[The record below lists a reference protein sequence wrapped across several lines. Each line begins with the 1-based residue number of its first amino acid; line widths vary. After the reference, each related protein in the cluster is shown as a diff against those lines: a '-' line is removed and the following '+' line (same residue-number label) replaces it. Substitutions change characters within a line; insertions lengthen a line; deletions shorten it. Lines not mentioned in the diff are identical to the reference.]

1 MANGTAPDE
10 FVVLSRVRTGLKREF
25 AFALKVQS
33 EICGSLGRTRSRKSQ
48 NAIPESPTP
57 KRLKGLVTMEAN
69 GGEEEDEESGE
80 AAQLRSCEVGEVEK
94 VKIME
99 DMADS
104 MSEEEAKSDV
114 VDFVSDEEPKSQVD
128 ESTGDTGTKDE
139 TSNAIRIEESTEE
152 PLDSEDPSS
161 HGTVDLARDRELV
174 DEKVEESKEISRN
187 EPEAGPSTCGDL
199 GKVGKN
205 VFSEEA
211 VNGSE
216 SIIVVNGQLGKKMV
230 QQPRKR
236 FTRSALKQ
244 NLEPTTTSVENLAIC
259 NTGMAMQVIT
269 NDTETKPEDV
279 PSPFAT
285 PPMKIGK
292 TKLKKVSAKK
302 FPAKLKDLLDTG
314 ILEGLRVRYIR
325 GSKIKAQGET
335 GLGGVISG
343 SGIICYCNNCL
354 GKEVVSPTLFELHAG
369 SSNKRPPEYIYLETG
384 NTLRDIMN
392 ACQNFSCDQ
401 TEEFIRSAIGCSLV
415 KRSAICLS
423 CKGRIPE
430 SDTGIAMLL
439 CCSCMDLKK
448 PQDSPSPSPSPSTS
462 AVPIVFS
469 NDRTPKPN
477 LLPKSS
483 DTASKSGSARGKS
496 HGRLTRKD
504 LRLHKLVFE
513 EDILPDGTEVAYYAR
528 GQKLLVGYKKGFGIF
543 CSCCNSE
550 VSPSQF
556 EAHAGWASRRKPYL
570 HIYTS
575 NGVSLHELS
584 ISLSK
589 GRKFSSTDNDDLCS
603 ICADGGDLLCCD
615 GCPRAFHRDCVPLPC
630 IPTGTWY
637 CKYCQNLFQKEKFV
651 EHNANAVAA
660 GRVAGVDPIE
670 QITTRCIRIVKTMEV
685 EVGGCALC
693 RCHDFSKSGFGPR
706 TVILCDQCEKEFH
719 VGCLKENNMEDLKE
733 LPQGKWF
740 CCPECNRIHSALEK
754 LVVLGGEKLPESILV
769 SVQKKIEDQ
778 GLASI
783 NDLEIRWRVLNW
795 KMLSSD
801 ETRSLLSKA
810 VSIFHD
816 CFDPI
821 VDSASG
827 RDFIP
832 SMLYGRNI
840 RGQEFGGI
848 YCAVLTVNES
858 VVSAGIFRIFGTEV
872 AELPLVATDTNFQ
885 GQGYFQSLYACI
897 ERFLG
902 FLNVKNLILPA
913 ADEAESLWINK
924 FGFSKLPPEQVM
936 EYKRHYQMMIF
947 QGTSVLQKT
956 VPQYRV
962 INSAANT
969 GC

>member
-33 EICGSLGRTRSRKSQ
+33 EICGLLALT
-48 NAIPESPTP
+48 NARRLNNVIPESPTP
-57 KRLKGLVTMEAN
+57 KRLKGLATTEAN
-69 GGEEEDEESGE
+69 GGEEDDEKSSE
-80 AAQLRSCEVGEVEK
+80 AAQLRRCEEGDVEK
-94 VKIME
+94 VKTME
-99 DMADS
+99 DTADS
-104 MSEEEAKSDV
+104 MSEEEAKSDI
-114 VDFVSDEEPKSQVD
+114 VDLVSDEEPRSQVD
-128 ESTGDTGTKDE
+128 ESMGD
-139 TSNAIRIEESTEE
+139 TSNAICMAESKEEL
-152 PLDSEDPSS
+152 LDSEDPNS
-161 HGTVDLARDRELV
+161 H
-174 DEKVEESKEISRN
+174 EKSKETLRI
-187 EPEAGPSTCGDL
+187 EPEELLTSGDS
-199 GKVGKN
+199 GKDGKN
-205 VFSEEA
+205 VPPEEA
-211 VNGSE
+211 GNGSE
-216 SIIVVNGQLGKKMV
+216 SIVVVKGQLGKKMAH
-230 QQPRKR
+230 QPRKR
-236 FTRSALKQ
+236 FTRSTLKQ
-244 NLEPTTTSVENLAIC
+244 NSEPTTTSTEILAKSDVG
-259 NTGMAMQVIT
+259 TAMQAIP
-269 NDTETKPEDV
+269 NDSETKPEKI
-279 PSPFAT
+279 PSPLAT
-285 PPMKIGK
+285 PTMKIGK
-292 TKLKKVSAKK
+292 TKLNKVSAKK
-302 FPAKLKDLLDTG
+302 FPAKLKDLLETG

-343 SGIICYCNNCL
+343 SGIICHCNNCQ
-354 GKEVVSPTLFELHAG
+354 GKEVISPTLFELHAG
-369 SSNKRPPEYIYLETG
+369 SSNKRPPEYIYLENG

-392 ACQNFSCDQ
+392 ACQNYPLDQ

-415 KRSAICLS
+415 KRSSICLS

-430 SDTGIAMLL
+430 SDPGIAMFL
-439 CCSCMDLKK
+439 CCSCMDSKK
-448 PQDSPSPSPSPSTS
+448 PHESSPI
-462 AVPIVFS
+462 PIVFS
-469 NDRTPKPN
+469 NESTPNPN

-483 DTASKSGSARGKS
+483 DTASKSGSTRGKS

-504 LRLHKLVFE
+504 LRLHKLVFD

-528 GQKLLVGYKKGFGIF
+528 GQKLLVGYKKGFSIF

-589 GRKFSSTDNDDLCS
+589 GRKFSSNDTDDLCS

-660 GRVAGVDPIE
+660 GRVAGVDPIK
-670 QITTRCIRIVKTMEV
+670 QITTRCIRIVKTLEV

-693 RCHDFSKSGFGPR
+693 SCHDFSKLGFGPR

-719 VGCLKENNMEDLKE
+719 VGCLKEHNMEDLKE

-740 CCPECNRIHSALEK
+740 CCPGCNMIHSALGK
-754 LVVLGGEKLPESILV
+754 LVFLGGEKLPESILV
-769 SVQKKIEDQ
+769 SVRKKIDDK
-778 GLASI
+778 GPGSI
-783 NDLEIRWRVLNW
+783 NNLEIRWRVLNW
-795 KMLSSD
+795 KMSSSD

-810 VSIFHD
+810 VSIFHY

-848 YCAVLTVNES
+848 YCAVLTVNEC
-858 VVSAGIFRIFGTEV
+858 VVSAGIFRIFGSEV

-885 GQGYFQSLYACI
+885 GQGYFQSLYSCI
-897 ERFLG
+897 ERLLG
-902 FLNVKNLILPA
+902 YLKVKNLVLPA

-924 FGFSKLPPEQVM
+924 FGFTKLAPEEVM

-947 QGTSVLQKT
+947 QGTSVLQKA

-962 INSAANT
+962 ISSAPAAAAAAANPES
-969 GC
+969 

>member
-33 EICGSLGRTRSRKSQ
+33 TICGSLGRTRSTKLH

-57 KRLKGLVTMEAN
+57 KRLKGLGTMEAKE
-69 GGEEEDEESGE
+69 GEEEDEESDE

-104 MSEEEAKSDV
+104 MSEEEAKSDI
-114 VDFVSDEEPKSQVD
+114 VDLISDEEPKSQVD

-139 TSNAIRIEESTEE
+139 KLDAIRIEESKEE
-152 PLDSEDPSS
+152 LLDSEDPSS
-161 HGTVDLARDRELV
+161 HRTVDLAIHSELV
-174 DEKVEESKEISRN
+174 DVKVDPSYEEESKETLRN
-187 EPEAGPSTCGDL
+187 ESEELSTCADL
-199 GKVGKN
+199 GKAGKN
-205 VFSEEA
+205 VSSEEA
-211 VNGSE
+211 ANGSK
-216 SIIVVNGQLGKKMV
+216 SIIDVNGQLGKKMF

-244 NLEPTTTSVENLAIC
+244 NVEPTSLEHLSKC
-259 NTGMAMQVIT
+259 NTGVAMQVIT
-269 NDTETKPEDV
+269 NDTETKPEDI
-279 PSPFAT
+279 PGPLAT
-285 PPMKIGK
+285 PPVKIGK

-325 GSKIKAQGET
+325 GSKIKALGET

-343 SGIICYCNNCL
+343 SGIICFCNNCK

-392 ACQNFSCDQ
+392 ACQNFSFDQ
-401 TEEFIRSAIGCSLV
+401 TEEFIQSAIGRSLV
-415 KRSAICLS
+415 KRTAICLN

-439 CCSCMDLKK
+439 CCSCMDSKK
-448 PQDSPSPSPSPSTS
+448 PQVSSSPSPSPSPSPT
-462 AVPIVFS
+462 PIVFS
-469 NDRTPKPN
+469 KDRTPKPN
-477 LLPKSS
+477 VLSKSS
-483 DTASKSGSARGKS
+483 DTITKSVSTRGKI
-496 HGRLTRKD
+496 HGRITRKD

-528 GQKLLVGYKKGFGIF
+528 GQKLLVGYKKGSGIF

-589 GRKFSSTDNDDLCS
+589 GRKFSLTDNDDLCS

-615 GCPRAFHRDCVPLPC
+615 GCPRSFHRDCVPLQC
-630 IPTGTWY
+630 IPTGIWY

-778 GLASI
+778 GSASI
-783 NDLEIRWRVLNW
+783 NDVEIRWRVLNW

-858 VVSAGIFRIFGTEV
+858 VVSVGIFRIFGAEV

-885 GQGYFQSLYACI
+885 GQLQTKQSHC
-897 ERFLG
+897 G
-902 FLNVKNLILPA
+902 STNLVLA
-913 ADEAESLWINK
+913 SYL
-924 FGFSKLPPEQVM
+924 L
-936 EYKRHYQMMIF
+936 KR
-947 QGTSVLQKT
+947 
-956 VPQYRV
+956 
-962 INSAANT
+962 
-969 GC
+969 

>member
-33 EICGSLGRTRSRKSQ
+33 EICGSLGRTRSRRLP
-48 NAIPESPTP
+48 NAILETPTP
-57 KRLKGLVTMEAN
+57 KRLKGSVTMETS
-69 GGEEEDEESGE
+69 GGEGEDET
-80 AAQLRSCEVGEVEK
+80 AQLRSSEVGKVEEVK
-94 VKIME
+94 SME

-104 MSEEEAKSDV
+104 MSEEAKSDI
-114 VDFVSDEEPKSQVD
+114 VDLVSDEEPKSQVD
-128 ESTGDTGTKDE
+128 ESTGDTGTMDE
-139 TSNAIRIEESTEE
+139 TSNSIRIEESKEE
-152 PLDSEDPSS
+152 LLDSEDPIS
-161 HGTVDLARDRELV
+161 HGTVNLARDRALV
-174 DEKVEESKEISRN
+174 DEKMEASCEDESKDISWN
-187 EPEAGPSTCGDL
+187 ESEGALTCGDL
-199 GKVGKN
+199 GKEGKN
-205 VFSEEA
+205 VLSEEA
-211 VNGSE
+211 VSRSE
-216 SIIVVNGQLGKKMV
+216 SIIVVNGQLGKKMD
-230 QQPRKR
+230 QQPHKR
-236 FTRSALKQ
+236 FTRSALNQ
-244 NLEPTTTSVENLAIC
+244 NSESTTTSVGDLAKS
-259 NTGMAMQVIT
+259 NTGMTMQVIS
-269 NDTETKPEDV
+269 NDAENKPKDA
-279 PSPFAT
+279 PSPSAT
-285 PPMKIGK
+285 PPMQIGM
-292 TKLKKVSAKK
+292 TKPKNVSMKR
-302 FPAKLKDLLDTG
+302 FPAKLKDLLETG

-325 GSKIKAQGET
+325 GSKIKAQGDA

-343 SGIICYCNNCL
+343 SGIICFCNNCQ
-354 GKEVVSPTLFELHAG
+354 GNEVVSPTLFELHAG
-369 SSNKRPPEYIYLETG
+369 SSNKRPPEYIYLENG

-392 ACQNFSCDQ
+392 ACQNFYFDQ

-430 SDTGIAMLL
+430 SDPGKAMLL

-448 PQDSPSPSPSPSTS
+448 PHDSPI
-462 AVPIVFS
+462 PIIFS
-469 NDRTPKPN
+469 NERTPKPN
-477 LLPKSS
+477 LLPKLS
-483 DTASKSGSARGKS
+483 DTASKSGSNRGKS

-589 GRKFSSTDNDDLCS
+589 GRKFSSNDNDDLCS

-719 VGCLKENNMEDLKE
+719 VGCLKEHNMENLKE

-740 CCPECNRIHSALEK
+740 CCPECNRINSALEK
-754 LVVLGGEKLPESILV
+754 LVALGGEKLPESILV
-769 SVQKKIEDQ
+769 SVQKKIEDK
-778 GLASI
+778 GSASI
-783 NDLEIRWRVLNW
+783 NNLKIRWRVLNW
-795 KMLSSD
+795 KMSPSD

-821 VDSASG
+821 VDPASG

-858 VVSAGIFRIFGTEV
+858 VVSAGIFRIFGIEV

-885 GQGYFQSLYACI
+885 GQGYFQSLYSCI

-902 FLNVKNLILPA
+902 FLNVKNLVLPA

-924 FGFSKLPPEQVM
+924 FGFSKSPPEEVM

-947 QGTSVLQKT
+947 QGTSVLQKAI
-956 VPQYRV
+956 PQYRV
-962 INSAANT
+962 INNSVSQT
-969 GC
+969 QGGEEET

>member
-33 EICGSLGRTRSRKSQ
+33 TICGSLGRTRSRKLQ
-48 NAIPESPTP
+48 NGIPESPTP

-69 GGEEEDEESGE
+69 EDEEEDDESDE
-80 AAQLRSCEVGEVEK
+80 AAQLRSCEVGEVER

-104 MSEEEAKSDV
+104 MSEEEAKSDI
-114 VDFVSDEEPKSQVD
+114 VDLISDEEPKSQID

-139 TSNAIRIEESTEE
+139 TLDAIRIEESKEE
-152 PLDSEDPSS
+152 LLDNEDPSS
-161 HGTVDLARDRELV
+161 HRTVDLAIHRELV
-174 DEKVEESKEISRN
+174 DQKVDPSCEEESKETLRN
-187 EPEAGPSTCGDL
+187 ESEEPSTCADL

-205 VFSEEA
+205 VSSEEA
-211 VNGSE
+211 ANGSE

-236 FTRSALKQ
+236 ITRSALKQ
-244 NLEPTTTSVENLAIC
+244 NVEPTSLEHLSKCTTGV
-259 NTGMAMQVIT
+259 AMQVIT

-279 PSPFAT
+279 PGPLAT
-285 PPMKIGK
+285 PPIKIGK

-325 GSKIKAQGET
+325 GSKIKALGET

-343 SGIICYCNNCL
+343 SGIICFCNNCK

-392 ACQNFSCDQ
+392 ACQNFSFDQ
-401 TEEFIRSAIGCSLV
+401 TEEFIQSAIGRSLV
-415 KRSAICLS
+415 KRSAICLN

-430 SDTGIAMLL
+430 SDTGNTMLL
-439 CCSCMDLKK
+439 CCSCVDSKK
-448 PQDSPSPSPSPSTS
+448 PLDSPSPSPI
-462 AVPIVFS
+462 PIVFS

-477 LLPKSS
+477 VLPKSS
-483 DTASKSGSARGKS
+483 DAISKSVSTRGKS
-496 HGRLTRKD
+496 HGRITRKD

-589 GRKFSSTDNDDLCS
+589 GRKFSLTDNDDLCS

-615 GCPRAFHRDCVPLPC
+615 GCPRSFHRDCVPLPC

-670 QITTRCIRIVKTMEV
+670 EITTRCIRIVKTMEV

-740 CCPECNRIHSALEK
+740 CCLECNRIHCALEK

-778 GLASI
+778 GSANI
-783 NDLEIRWRVLNW
+783 KGLEIRWRVLNW

-858 VVSAGIFRIFGTEV
+858 VVSAGIFRIFGAEV
-872 AELPLVATDTNFQ
+872 AELPLVATETNFQ
-885 GQGYFQSLYACI
+885 GQLQTKQSRC
-897 ERFLG
+897 G
-902 FLNVKNLILPA
+902 ST
-913 ADEAESLWINK
+913 SLVLA
-924 FGFSKLPPEQVM
+924 SCLL
-936 EYKRHYQMMIF
+936 KR
-947 QGTSVLQKT
+947 
-956 VPQYRV
+956 
-962 INSAANT
+962 
-969 GC
+969 